1 MNDTTTERPFEYL
14 KRLENGEFFAQ
25 EIVNNWYEARAYVLD
40 ELKDVAFTPTSDG
53 YLHAVIL
60 GDSPRMLSVARQIAL
75 SAHYINHDEVR
86 EDERRRCRTVIT
98 ILNKQADDIR
108 LELEKE
114 EYLCNLPK
122 YCKYVDADGRVS
134 NRDSYIDIEIHVIR
148 DMDKV
153 DIHSPECKT
162 VVFSD
167 EKLQSFC
174 ESKGDAI
181 YGIDTRMA
189 FYASGMYEL
198 GADIDNLPAEDIHC
212 TARYILALN
221 TFQHVKLNR
230 KFEPFISPDG
240 IDGTIRIREILS
252 NVFCTDTFES
262 RERAINML
270 ESSQPKKRSLLSF
283 IGSTPKHRIW
293 ELNNESLSRS
303 EHSRWVVEKLIM
315 GYSPLNKEQRYM
327 DESLSYDAGKR
338 NRYRK
343 SLKRDP
349 KHPAHIDLCSYN
361 ELRCI
366 DPDALKY
373 DSFIVLGIPMI
384 LAKIKQLDSKKR

>member
-53 YLHAVIL
+53 YLHAVIT

-75 SAHYINHDEVR
+75 SAHYINHDEEC

-108 LELEKE
+108 HELEKE

-148 DMDKV
+148 DMDEV
-153 DIHSPECKT
+153 DTGAPGCRTII
-162 VVFSD
+162 FSD

-240 IDGTIRIREILS
+240 IDGAIRIRKILS

-270 ESSQPKKRSLLSF
+270 ESESQKKRTLLSF
-283 IGSTPKHRIW
+283 ITPTPKHKVW

-315 GYSPLNKEQRYM
+315 GYSPLNTEQRYK
-327 DESLSYDAGKR
+327 DESLSYNAVKR
-338 NRYRK
+338 SRYRK
-343 SLKRDP
+343 SLKLDP

-384 LAKIKQLDSKKR
+384 LAKIKQLDSKRR